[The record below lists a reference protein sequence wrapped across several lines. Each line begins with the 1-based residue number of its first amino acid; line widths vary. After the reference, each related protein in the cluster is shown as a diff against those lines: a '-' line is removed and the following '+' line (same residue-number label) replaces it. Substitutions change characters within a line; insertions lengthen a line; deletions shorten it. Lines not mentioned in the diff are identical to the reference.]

1 MADVDK
7 DQKTEAPTSKKL
19 EDARARG
26 EVATAGEVRHAVMLT
41 AMYVVMG
48 GLGVGAARDLL
59 TLSARFWGGADDIRI
74 DPATGQQFAIT
85 LFGELAAAL
94 GPVFAVLF
102 GAALLIGALQGRPT
116 LAWARLKPRFSKL
129 NPFASLAR
137 IFGTHGLIEFAK
149 TLAKCVFVGGAALFG
164 VWPYAA
170 GVDQLVGMDPLEIA
184 RTGAAL
190 VIVMLKPVLL
200 LVGALAAIDF
210 VYQHRA
216 FLKKMRM
223 TLQEVKDEHKDT
235 DGDPKV
241 KARQRQ
247 VGRQRA
253 RQRMMAAVPEASV
266 IVTNPTHFA
275 VALKYEHGAMR
286 APIVV
291 AKGVDTLALK
301 IREVAT
307 EAKVPIV
314 ENRPLARALY
324 ASAEIDH
331 PIPVEHYAAVAEII
345 SYVMTLARQ
354 RAA

>member
-1 MADVDK
+1 MAEVDK
-7 DQKTEAPTSKKL
+7 DQKTHAPTSKKL
-19 EDARARG
+19 EDARQRG

-41 AMYVVMG
+41 GMYVVMG
-48 GLGVGAARDLL
+48 SLGVQAARDLL
-59 TLSARFWGGADDIRI
+59 TLSTRFWGHADDIRI
-74 DPATGQQFAIT
+74 DAAGGQQFAIG
-85 LFGELAAAL
+85 LFGDLFAAI
-94 GPVFAVLF
+94 GPVLALLF
-102 GAALLIGALQGRPT
+102 GCALLIGFLQGKPT
-116 LAWARLKPRFSKL
+116 LAWARIKPKFSKL
-129 NPFASLAR
+129 NPIASLGR
-137 IFGTHGLIEFAK
+137 IFGTHGAVEFAK
-149 TLAKCVFVGGAALFG
+149 TLAKCVFVGGVALF
-164 VWPYAA
+164 VVSPYVQ
-170 GVDQLVGMDPLEIA
+170 GVDQLVGMEPIDIA
-184 RTGAAL
+184 RTGAEL
-190 VIVMLKPVLL
+190 VVVMLKPVLL
-200 LVGALAAIDF
+200 LVGALAAFDF

-223 TLQEVKDEHKDT
+223 TLQEVKDEQKDT

-253 RQRMMAAVPEASV
+253 RQRMMAAVPTASV
-266 IVTNPTHFA
+266 IVTNPTHYA
-275 VALKYEHGAMR
+275 VALKYEHGEMR

-291 AKGVDTLALK
+291 AKGVDAIALK

-307 EAKVPIV
+307 EAKVPII